1 MSVDEIIKELE
12 CLGRKKNVDGM
23 QRHGVASKAKI
34 LGVLKSKSGK
44 IAKRIGKNKSGIG
57 N

>member
-1 MSVDEIIKELE
+1 MSVDETIKELE

-34 LGVLKSKSGK
+34 LGVLKSKLGK
-44 IAKRIGKNKSGIG
+44 LNYGKRNLKIK
-57 N
+57 